1 MVTDAPFA
9 ALDRLLTGWESSMV
23 DTLGTL
29 VRTNS
34 FSENR
39 EGGQEVAA
47 HLDELFQCAGL
58 ERHVFE
64 STQYADHR
72 AWSSESGV
80 GYPVLLVGHF
90 DTVFPPGTFEG
101 MRVDGDL
108 LRGPGVLDM
117 KGGLVVVA
125 YALRALAEVT
135 GLDRIV
141 PVRVV
146 AIADEEVG
154 SLEGRDVIKA
164 LAHRAD
170 AALVFEA
177 GRAGDRIVTARKG
190 TGMVSVH
197 VTGKAAHAGANHAD
211 GRNAIW
217 GLARWIDQAQRLT
230 NYASGVTV
238 TVGVIKGGTAHN
250 VVPADASCEVDL
262 RFETKDDGE
271 AALTAFRAIA
281 TRVEAEFEGIAV
293 RVDGR
298 LNRMPLE
305 RSLLGGI
312 LLQDYAEQARAVGL
326 GYEEAPLVGGA
337 SDANTTAS
345 LRIATIDGLGPR
357 GKGFHTLD
365 EQIELRSLVPKA
377 RALARFLLARSL
389 GAGPPRG
396 V

>member
-1 MVTDAPFA
+1 
-9 ALDRLLTGWESSMV
+9 MV
-23 DTLGTL
+23 DALGNL
-29 VRTNS
+29 VRQNS

-39 EGGQEVAA
+39 EGGQAVAA
-47 HLDELFQCAGL
+47 LLDEVFQPIGL
-58 ERHVFE
+58 ERQVFA
-64 STQYADHR
+64 STSYADHR
-72 AWSSESGV
+72 AWTSDSAIGA
-80 GYPVLLVGHF
+80 PVMLVGHF

-146 AIADEEVG
+146 AVADEEVG
-154 SLEGRDVIKA
+154 SLEGKDVIKS

-177 GRAGDRIVTARKG
+177 GRAEDRIVVARKG
-190 TGMVSVH
+190 TGMVSVRA
-197 VTGKAAHAGANHAD
+197 TGRAAHAGANHAE

-217 GLARWIDQAQRLT
+217 ALARWIDEAQTLT
-230 NYASGVTV
+230 SYTKGVTV
-238 TVGVIKGGTAHN
+238 TVGVVHGGTAHN
-250 VVPADASCEVDL
+250 VVPAEATCEVDL
-262 RFETKDDGE
+262 RFEKKEDGE
-271 AALTAFRAIA
+271 ETLDAFQRMAR
-281 TRVEAEFEGIAV
+281 RVEARFDGIEL

-298 LNRMPLE
+298 LNRLPLE
-305 RSLLGGI
+305 RSLGGDT
-312 LLQDYAEQARAVGL
+312 LLRAYAEQARAVGL
-326 GYEEAPLVGGA
+326 GFEEAALVGGA
-337 SDANTTAS
+337 SDANTTAA

-365 EQIELRSLVPKA
+365 EQIEIASLVPKA
-377 RALARFLLARSL
+377 RALARFLLTRSL
-389 GAGPPRG
+389 AAARRH
-396 V
+396 